1 MSREVSKCLMTVSV
15 REEAGAP
22 LAAVDPRMPAGL
34 LDLLVCR
41 CQGPA
46 CWRRCS
52 SQDGTLKSS
61 ISGAVDRHLD
71 TAPGA
76 SPPCGVKTVPAGPS
90 SLGRP
95 APAQAGPVFDRPA
108 AHGECRE
115 WGPLTGTCSTSEDM
129 FSAGRSG
136 RSPVGTL
143 VTSGKHSVD
152 PQRRAS
158 WRKRIHRQRQ
168 LLLIHVEIRTVG
180 DDDCPFRGRRLHLR
194 CGLWTTR
201 WWWELELAD

>member
-1 MSREVSKCLMTVSV
+1 M
-15 REEAGAP
+15 
-22 LAAVDPRMPAGL
+22 
-34 LDLLVCR
+34 LVGYER
-41 CQGPA
+41 ATGGIIA
-46 CWRRCS
+46 
-52 SQDGTLKSS
+52 
-61 ISGAVDRHLD
+61 
-71 TAPGA
+71 
-76 SPPCGVKTVPAGPS
+76 
-90 SLGRP
+90 RP
-95 APAQAGPVFDRPA
+95 APKAGPALRSGIEPERPFA
-108 AHGECRE
+108 ASGNRPGPTATSAQSRNLNEGHCSGPAGWPMSLRQRLSCRAQSYGTTDHRNVLQVGRHVLS
-115 WGPLTGTCSTSEDM
+115 GPV
-129 FSAGRSG
+129 SG

-158 WRKRIHRQRQ
+158 WRKRIRRQRR